1 MGYYSSKLLVCM
13 TLFYT
18 VILRTTKWHTALQS
32 IYYKALLQYYSVLL
46 CITKYNKTF
55 QSTAKCKPLR
65 VCLMVAICA
74 HEWNDEYIAAGNLWD
89 AKQTATTTLR
99 QHPRHMKRPVGCAE
113 QSAVT
118 LQHHRHCPCHAKRL
132 WWLHMM
138 LLTYETSFTMRG
150 ATRVTIQH
158 HQKLRLPRKNISA
171 KSRRILPETAETQ
184 CAMQWRPAWSD
195 TNPKI
200 IREDYVSPHPPC
212 NRGYF
217 SRSPRAFCEG
227 KNAPFCAPASDP
239 NFKCRVAAQTYSTSN
254 ITKYCTCQEKLPLM
268 IDPRH
273 RWKVLYLHCT
283 EQYAPLSFNPT
294 KCCACHEKN
303 IRDWPSSHIKRE
315 TLNIAQ
321 CNRRHHP
328 TPSNIAPVTQND
340 LHDWSSWHME
350 CPVQCTKQQRSPSN
364 ITKYDCIRQEER
376 LSWLILFDNA
386 RSNGGYLP
394 IDSKIPETCAENRW
408 NVFALRERSYHDPRI
423 KPSVHTCLT
432 TEVTFSAHH
441 GHFVLKNKRLRAPT
455 TIPNFIKWSG
465 TPTLPNTAFA
475 MQIILMIHN
484 WSHGMETSFT
494 TCGATK
500 GTRERHHQIVAC
512 QETWP
517 PFKKLEKCAKTVET
531 SSKMKGRSGTAPTTS
546 QESRFRRRCS

>member
-1 MGYYSSKLLVCM
+1 MCTWMKRRVHWATSGMQSKLQRRHSGL
-13 TLFYT
+13 
-18 VILRTTKWHTALQS
+18 
-32 IYYKALLQYYSVLL
+32 
-46 CITKYNKTF
+46 TF
-55 QSTAKCKPLR
+55 PT
-65 VCLMVAICA
+65 
-74 HEWNDEYIAAGNLWD
+74 HETPSRMRRA
-89 AKQTATTTLR
+89 
-99 QHPRHMKRPVGCAE
+99 
-113 QSAVT
+113 SAVT
-118 LQHHRHCPCHAKRL
+118 LQHHQTLP
-132 WWLHMM
+132 
-138 LLTYETSFTMRG
+138 
-150 ATRVTIQH
+150 
-158 HQKLRLPRKNISA
+158 LPRKMTLMIDAPHIWNILYNARSNTSHHPTSPKTSLA
-171 KSRRILPETAETQ
+171 TKKYFCKIQENFATNGRNAMRNAVTACMIRHQSENNPRRKCQSTPALQPRLLFAVATSIL
-184 CAMQWRPAWSD
+184 R
-195 TNPKI
+195 
-200 IREDYVSPHPPC
+200 R
-212 NRGYF
+212 
-217 SRSPRAFCEG
+217 
-227 KNAPFCAPASDP
+227 KNAPFCAPASNP

-254 ITKYCTCQEKLPLM
+254 ITKYCACQEKLTLM

-283 EQYAPLSFNPT
+283 EQYAPPSFNPT

-303 IRDWPSSHIKRE
+303 IRDWPSSHMKRE
-315 TLNIAQ
+315 NIAQ

-394 IDSKIPETCAENRW
+394 SDSKIPETCAENRW
-408 NVFALRERSYHDPRI
+408 NVFALRERSDHDPRI

-465 TPTLPNTAFA
+465 TQTLPNTAFA

-484 WSHGMETSFT
+484 W
-494 TCGATK
+494 
-500 GTRERHHQIVAC
+500 
-512 QETWP
+512 
-517 PFKKLEKCAKTVET
+517 
-531 SSKMKGRSGTAPTTS
+531 
-546 QESRFRRRCS
+546 